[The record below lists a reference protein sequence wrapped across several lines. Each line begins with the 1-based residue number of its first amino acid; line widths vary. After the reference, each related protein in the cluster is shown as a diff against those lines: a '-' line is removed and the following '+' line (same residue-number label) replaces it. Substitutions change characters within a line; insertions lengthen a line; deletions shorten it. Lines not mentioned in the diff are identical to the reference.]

1 MPTSTL
7 GIATLPFTPCSEERI
22 EELADFIAE
31 ALGPDDNWTV
41 TPLAQT
47 IVIERPGAPW
57 QWWLSAVEMDLAS
70 IIAAGEPSGAFHAAW
85 TRLVAR
91 ARKERRSPVLFTHHE
106 GSWWMWTPIDVCDAP
121 ARVQI
126 RVNAHAVHGMPVTTN
141 TVSAFAWS

>member
-1 MPTSTL
+1 MATTTL

-22 EELADFIAE
+22 EELADLITE
-31 ALGPDDNWTV
+31 ALGPDDGWTV
-41 TPLAQT
+41 TPLTQT
-47 IVIERPGAPW
+47 VVIERPGAPW
-57 QWWLSAVEMDLAS
+57 QWRLSAVEMDLAS

-91 ARKERRSPVLFTHHE
+91 ARKERRAPVLLTHHE
-106 GSWWMWTPIDVCDAP
+106 GSWWMWTPLDVCDAP
-121 ARVQI
+121 ARVQL

>member
-1 MPTSTL
+1 MQTSTL

-31 ALGPDDNWTV
+31 ALGPDDGWTV

-47 IVIERPGAPW
+47 VVIERPGAPW
-57 QWWLSAVEMDLAS
+57 QWWLSAIEMDLAS

-106 GSWWMWTPIDVCDAP
+106 GSWWMWTPLDICDAP
-121 ARVQI
+121 AAVKLRIDAREVFGLP
-126 RVNAHAVHGMPVTTN
+126 VNAD

>member
-7 GIATLPFTPCSEERI
+7 GIAALPFTSCSEERI
-22 EELADFIAE
+22 EGLADFIAE
-31 ALGPDDNWTV
+31 ALGPDANWTV

-47 IVIERPGAPW
+47 VVIERPGDPW
-57 QWWLSAVEMDLAS
+57 QWWLQAVEMDLAS

-85 TRLVAR
+85 TRVVAR
-91 ARKERRSPVLFTHHE
+91 ARKECRSPVLFTHHE

-121 ARVQI
+121 AAVKLRIDARAVFGLP
-126 RVNAHAVHGMPVTTN
+126 VNAD